1 MQVVKTAGGARYLYA
16 VEEVFNSHA
25 GGVADGVTVTG
36 FLCFSLKEQRPE
48 REGMSKCDTL

>member
-1 MQVVKTAGGARYLYA
+1 MRVGKTAGGARYFYA

-36 FLCFSLKEQRPE
+36 FLCFSLKEQ
-48 REGMSKCDTL
+48 